1 MNNNESYVE
10 NFNEI
15 CIVKIVIPFSL
26 LLSEIKNEITHDRH
40 CATEIHSQSLKPSAV
55 YHSPLQ
61 YSDWSFMCF
70 MLKFEGNLILV
81 SMKWN
86 SCFDQL
92 ISLNK
97 FNEVKSKERR

>member
-40 CATEIHSQSLKPSAV
+40 RATEIYAQIWRQLNSSK
-55 YHSPLQ
+55 YE
-61 YSDWSFMCF
+61 M
-70 MLKFEGNLILV
+70 KLV
-81 SMKWN
+81 FRST
-86 SCFDQL
+86 D
-92 ISLNK
+92 ISK
-97 FNEVKSKERR
+97 